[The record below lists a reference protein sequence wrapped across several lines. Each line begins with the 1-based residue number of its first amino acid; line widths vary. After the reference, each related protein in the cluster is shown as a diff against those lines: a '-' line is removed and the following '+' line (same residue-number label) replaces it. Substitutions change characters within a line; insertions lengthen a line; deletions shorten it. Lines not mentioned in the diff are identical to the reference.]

1 MATGGAKLEWESSS
15 DEFCERFRIERENP
29 LTPARKFSHAV
40 RNISHSTEGRSPLA
54 SWVTR
59 LYKERIPHESPR
71 QPLNT
76 AAEAA
81 AP

>member
-1 MATGGAKLEWESSS
+1 MATCGAKLEWEASG
-15 DEFCERFRIERENP
+15 DEFCERFRSKRENP

-40 RNISHSTEGRSPLA
+40 RNISPSTEGRSLLA
-54 SWVTR
+54 SCVTR
-59 LYKERIPHESPR
+59 LYKERIPHESPN
-71 QPLNT
+71 QPLNA